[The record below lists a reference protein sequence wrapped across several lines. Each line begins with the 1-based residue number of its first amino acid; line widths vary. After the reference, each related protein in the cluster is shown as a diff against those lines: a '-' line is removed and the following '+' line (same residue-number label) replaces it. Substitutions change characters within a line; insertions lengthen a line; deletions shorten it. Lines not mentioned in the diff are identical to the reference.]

1 MRGLFMLLAAM
12 AVLACGAALSGT
24 YHLTS
29 INGIELPAN
38 WPFRSHGTIT
48 VTSGSLTLTS
58 DSTFTST
65 VTTHEGDA
73 DPETENNSGT
83 FTLDESN
90 VIHFTPGPASD
101 DDDPFEGTWDGDQ
114 ITVTFDDIDDIEVT
128 LVFRR

>member
-1 MRGLFMLLAAM
+1 MRRLLLLLAAM
-12 AVLACGAALSGT
+12 AVLACSAAMSGT

-65 VTTHEGDA
+65 VTSREADG
-73 DPETENNSGT
+73 DPETENASGT

-90 VIHFTPGPASD
+90 VIHFTPGPESD
-101 DDDPFEGTWDGDQ
+101 DDDPFVCTWDGDQ
-114 ITVTFDDIDDIEVT
+114 ITVTFEGIDDIEVT